1 MIVCSQAWMG
11 EKEALVTHGTRGTRL
26 SRRLATSLAISMVA
40 VSACASAQNHSRT
53 DQVVYHDNT
62 SLWVLG
68 QVASSTNTNTGVTEF
83 RAEFDAAKAVPL
95 RYYGAGTASVPG
107 KLVQT
112 LTYNADGTV
121 ATVKDG
127 NNNVTTLSSWYRG
140 IPRNIQHADSTTQ
153 SAVVNA
159 QGWITS
165 VTDENG
171 YKTCY
176 AYDAMGR
183 LSRITYPSETVA
195 GVCDA
200 SAWNEE
206 VFAFMP
212 ATTQFGIPA
221 GHWARV
227 HTRGA
232 YRKITHFDALWRP
245 IFVQEEGESGTVRY
259 TSQAYDHE
267 GRTTFSSYPVAS
279 ASLITQLTKG
289 VWTEYDALGRATSV
303 SQDSELSPSLLTTL
317 TTHAGDSAGPY
328 TRVTDPRGTQ
338 TVTRYQ
344 MFDQPTYDFPVLV
357 DMAQNRSERAVVDIT
372 RDVFGKP
379 LSIRKRDNANTVSL
393 TRSYTY
399 NAYQELCRSVEPE
412 AGATL
417 MGYDG
422 AGNVLWSAAGLPA
435 GQACEAA
442 GTSAPVAARRT
453 DRTYDARNRLKT
465 LTFPDGRGNQ
475 SWTYTPDGLPA
486 GITTYNETGNAYP
499 VVNAYTYNRRR
510 LLTFE
515 TSGQTGWYTWGLG
528 YTYNAHGHLSAQSY
542 PDGQSVSYAPNAL
555 GQPTQA
561 GTYATGVSYYPNG
574 AIKQF
579 TYGNGIVHTMT
590 QNARQLPARST
601 DAIGSSKPLDLG
613 YAYDANGNVGS
624 ITDYLAGARQTRGMG
639 YDGLDRLVQ
648 TTSSMFGTASYGY
661 NVLDNL
667 TSVKVAGG
675 SLARDHAYVYDAS
688 NRLVNIK
695 NTVGGATV
703 VGLGYDPQGNLANKN
718 GQTYSFTYGNRLRAA
733 PGKETYL
740 YDGQGRRV
748 ESRTTNY
755 SVWQYSQS
763 GQVMYSHDARNNR
776 KTNYVYLGGSLVA
789 LRELPMSGG
798 TTVTVKYQHTDALG
812 TPIAVTDAA
821 KAIVETF
828 EYEPY
833 GQLVNGTL
841 KDGPG
846 FTGHVQDAATG
857 LTYMQQRYYD
867 ASIGRFL
874 SVDPVM
880 ADSNTGGNF
889 NRYWYANNN
898 PYKFVDPDGR
908 APNQAGV
915 TSPHHVYKELRGGD
929 LAALRDSHGGNS
941 NRYFYTKTYGW
952 VDIRHFAEAA
962 RMVHDGT
969 PAAAV
974 RTLGFGNEVV
984 QWGSEWGDSYRS
996 GFSPEDLPSNEAGI
1010 NFGGSIRDGESPA
1023 SAFVR
1028 WARHNGGGLNPKG
1041 EATGYGNLPS
1051 TDPAAKGGA
1060 NRGGSNTSSAPA
1072 QHEVKVVRV
1081 EGRIDSMRLSR
1092 QDKVK

>member
-1 MIVCSQAWMG
+1 M
-11 EKEALVTHGTRGTRL
+11 KDLDL
-26 SRRLATSLAISMVA
+26 RRRKGRKCGWLATLLLGLPSLGM
-40 VSACASAQNHSRT
+40 AQSYSRT
-53 DQVVYHDNT
+53 DQIVYHDNT

-127 NNNVTTLSSWYRG
+127 NNNITTLSNWKRG
-140 IPRNIQHADSTTQ
+140 IPQSIRYPATAESPSGATQ
-153 SAVVNA
+153 SAVVNDS
-159 QGWITS
+159 GWITS

-171 YKTCY
+171 YVTGY
-176 AYDAMGR
+176 GYDAMGR
-183 LSRITYPSETVA
+183 LASIGYPTGDTTAWSTTTFTLEYRNVA
-195 GVCDA
+195 EHGL
-200 SAWNEE
+200 
-206 VFAFMP
+206 P
-212 ATTQFGIPA
+212 P
-221 GHWARV
+221 GHWLR
-227 HTRGA
+227 RQ
-232 YRKITHFDALWRP
+232 ITGNSKTNTFYDALWRP
-245 IFVQEEGESGTVRY
+245 VLVHEFDAADVEGTLRA
-259 TSQAYDHE
+259 TSTTYDAM
-267 GRTTFSSYPVAS
+267 GRVVFQSYPSSVRVPA
-279 ASLITQLTKG
+279 TVGT
-289 VWTEYDALGRATSV
+289 WTEYDALGRTTSV
-303 SQDSELSPSLLTTL
+303 TQDSELGALTTL
-317 TTHAGDSAGPY
+317 TTYAGDSAGPY
-328 TRVTDPRGTQ
+328 SRVTDPRGTQ

-412 AGATL
+412 TGATL

-422 AGNVLWSAAGLPA
+422 VGNVLWSAAGLPA

-499 VVNAYTYNRRR
+499 VVNAYSYNRRR

-667 TSVKVAGG
+667 TSVKVSGG
-675 SLARDHAYVYDAS
+675 SLARDHTYVYDANS

-740 YDGQGRRV
+740 YDGHGRRV

-776 KTNYVYLGGSLVA
+776 KTNYIYLGGSLVA
-789 LRELPMSGG
+789 LREQPMSGG
-798 TTVTVKYQHTDALG
+798 TTAAVKYQHTDALG
-812 TPIAVTDAA
+812 TPVAVTDAA

-833 GQLVNGTL
+833 GQLVNSTL

-867 ASIGRFL
+867 PTVGRFL
-874 SVDPVM
+874 SVDPVT
-880 ADSNTGGNF
+880 AYSNPVAMF
-889 NRYWYANNN
+889 NRYRYANNN
-898 PYKFVDPDGR
+898 PYKFTDPDGR
-908 APNQAGV
+908 TAVCNQSSCTIDCNSGFTCAVDYLYVGTVYGGRLLRNAIESIQRSEEARPEQEAESQPQPGGAESDEGCIYCVDGANTESGKDYIGSSDDMGRRERDSSDGRDRKGAERVDSYKKGDRADRQNKEQQAMNDRGGKDNLDNKRNEVSPSKWEDRNIRPPNQ
-915 TSPHHVYKELRGGD
+915 
-929 LAALRDSHGGNS
+929 
-941 NRYFYTKTYGW
+941 
-952 VDIRHFAEAA
+952 
-962 RMVHDGT
+962 
-969 PAAAV
+969 
-974 RTLGFGNEVV
+974 
-984 QWGSEWGDSYRS
+984 
-996 GFSPEDLPSNEAGI
+996 
-1010 NFGGSIRDGESPA
+1010 
-1023 SAFVR
+1023 
-1028 WARHNGGGLNPKG
+1028 
-1041 EATGYGNLPS
+1041 
-1051 TDPAAKGGA
+1051 
-1060 NRGGSNTSSAPA
+1060 
-1072 QHEVKVVRV
+1072 
-1081 EGRIDSMRLSR
+1081 
-1092 QDKVK
+1092 

>member
-1 MIVCSQAWMG
+1 MSDLGAYMGTVRRGIFGYGAALTFWILAGGANAQAY
-11 EKEALVTHGTRGTRL
+11 
-26 SRRLATSLAISMVA
+26 
-40 VSACASAQNHSRT
+40 SRT
-53 DQVVYHDNT
+53 ETIQYYDDVNT
-62 SLWVLG
+62 WVLG
-68 QVASSTNTNTGVTEF
+68 QSSKIICVAPAACTPASAPTGIVMSETIYDTLARPTIS
-83 RAEFDAAKAVPL
+83 RA
-95 RYYGAGTASVPG
+95 YGRT
-107 KLVQT
+107 VQT
-112 LTYNADGTV
+112 LTYNTDGTV
-121 ATVKDG
+121 ATLKDG
-127 NNNVTTLSSWYRG
+127 NNNVTTLSNWKRG
-140 IPRNIQHADSTTQ
+140 IPQSIRYPATAESPSGATQ
-153 SAVVNA
+153 SAVVNDS
-159 QGWITS
+159 GWITS

-171 YKTCY
+171 YVTGY
-176 AYDAMGR
+176 GYDAMGR
-183 LSRITYPSETVA
+183 LASIVYPTGDTTAWSTTTFTLEYRNVA
-195 GVCDA
+195 EHGL
-200 SAWNEE
+200 
-206 VFAFMP
+206 P
-212 ATTQFGIPA
+212 P
-221 GHWARV
+221 GHWLR
-227 HTRGA
+227 RQ
-232 YRKITHFDALWRP
+232 ITGNSKTNTFYDALWRP
-245 IFVQEEGESGTVRY
+245 VLVHEFDAADVEGTLRA
-259 TSQAYDHE
+259 TSTTYDAM
-267 GRTTFSSYPVAS
+267 GRVVFQSYPSSVRVPA
-279 ASLITQLTKG
+279 TVGT
-289 VWTEYDALGRATSV
+289 WTEYDALGRITSV
-303 SQDSELSPSLLTTL
+303 TQDSELGALTTL
-317 TTHAGDSAGPY
+317 TTYAGDSAGPY

-344 MFDQPTYDFPVLV
+344 MFDQPTYEFPVLV
-357 DMAQNRSERAVVDIT
+357 DMAQNRSERAAVDIT

-399 NAYQELCRSVEPE
+399 NAYQELCRVLEPE
-412 AGATL
+412 TNVTL

-422 AGNVLWSAAGLPA
+422 VGNPTWSASGLS
-435 GQACEAA
+435 AA
-442 GTSAPVAARRT
+442 AAPGCHSTGDQTSINPRKVV
-453 DRTYDARNRLKT
+453 RTYDARNRLKT

-499 VVNAYTYNRRR
+499 VVNAYSYNRRR

-601 DAIGSSKPLDLG
+601 DAIGSTKPLDLG

-667 TSVKVAGG
+667 TSVKVSGG
-675 SLARDHAYVYDAS
+675 SLARDHTYVYDAS

-740 YDGQGRRV
+740 YDGHGRRV

-789 LRELPMSGG
+789 LREQPMSGG

-833 GQLVNGTL
+833 GQLVNSTL

-846 FTGHVQDAATG
+846 YTGHVQDAATG

-867 ASIGRFL
+867 PQVGLFL
-874 SVDPVM
+874 SVDPVT
-880 ADSNTGGNF
+880 AFDNPAPAF
-889 NRYWYANNN
+889 NRYRYAEGN
-898 PYKFVDPDGR
+898 PYKFTDPDGR
-908 APNQAGV
+908 QSVPKPSNFNV
-915 TSPHHVYKELRGGD
+915 D
-929 LAALRDSHGGNS
+929 MS
-941 NRYFYTKTYGW
+941 NRVPNSVSAQWK
-952 VDIRHFAEAA
+952 AA
-962 RMVHDGT
+962 QD
-969 PAAAV
+969 AAV
-974 RTLGFGNEVV
+974 PKSIYLSGTLLEG
-984 QWGSEWGDSYRS
+984 
-996 GFSPEDLPSNEAGI
+996 A
-1010 NFGGSIRDGESPA
+1010 
-1023 SAFVR
+1023 
-1028 WARHNGGGLNPKG
+1028 GGGVLGAKAQGPSATVALGLLKG
-1041 EATGYGNLPS
+1041 STGNVNGPELAGATPGGGFKLQLTKDGVKASQVDATVLGGHAGPAGYELGISSLQTAEKIDNLSSKTTISIPGLS
-1051 TDPAAKGGA
+1051 VSWGTNKTDGGWSLGVSIAKPEPAL
-1060 NRGGSNTSSAPA
+1060 SYT
-1072 QHEVKVVRV
+1072 
-1081 EGRIDSMRLSR
+1081 RIE
-1092 QDKVK
+1092 KKP

>member
-1 MIVCSQAWMG
+1 MKRVRRAKVLAIIGVLLSVP
-11 EKEALVTHGTRGTRL
+11 LVTQAQVYTRTE
-26 SRRLATSLAISMVA
+26 TI
-40 VSACASAQNHSRT
+40 Q
-53 DQVVYHDNT
+53 YHDNNA
-62 SLWVLG
+62 LWVLG
-68 QVASSTNTNTGVTEF
+68 QTAKITCVAPAACTPASAPTGIVMSETIYDTLARPTIS
-83 RAEFDAAKAVPL
+83 RA
-95 RYYGAGTASVPG
+95 YGRT
-107 KLVQT
+107 VQT

-127 NNNVTTLSSWYRG
+127 NNNVTTLSNWKRG
-140 IPRNIQHADSTTQ
+140 IPQSIRYPATAESPSGATE
-153 SAVVNA
+153 SAVVNDS
-159 QGWITS
+159 GWITS

-212 ATTQFGIPA
+212 TTTQFGIPA
-221 GHWARV
+221 GHWAQV
-227 HTRGA
+227 HTRGG

-245 IFVQEEGESGTVRY
+245 IFVQEEGGAATVRY

-279 ASLITQLTKG
+279 ASHITQLTKG
-289 VWTEYDALGRATSV
+289 VWTEYDVLGRATSV

-317 TTHAGDSAGPY
+317 TTYAGDSAGPY

-344 MFDQPTYDFPVLV
+344 MFDQPTYEFPVLV
-357 DMAQNRSERAVVDIT
+357 DMAQNRSERAAVDIT

-379 LSIRKRDNANTVSL
+379 LSIRKRNSANTVSL

-399 NAYQELCRSVEPE
+399 NAYQELCRVLEPE
-412 AGATL
+412 TNVTL

-422 AGNVLWSAAGLPA
+422 AGNPAWSASGLS
-435 GQACEAA
+435 AA
-442 GTSAPVAARRT
+442 AAPGCHSTGDQTSINPRKVV
-453 DRTYDARNRLKT
+453 RTYDARNRLKT

-499 VVNAYTYNRRR
+499 VVNAYSYNRRR

-561 GTYATGVSYYPNG
+561 GTYVTGVSYYPNG

-667 TSVKVAGG
+667 TSVKVSGG
-675 SLARDHAYVYDAS
+675 SLARDHTYVYDAS

-740 YDGQGRRV
+740 YDGHGRRV

-776 KTNYVYLGGSLVA
+776 KTNYIYLGGSLVA
-789 LRELPMSGG
+789 LREQPMSGG
-798 TTVTVKYQHTDALG
+798 TTVTIKYQHTDALG

-867 ASIGRFL
+867 PQVGRFL
-874 SVDPVM
+874 SVDPVT
-880 ADSNTGGNF
+880 ALSNPIGMF

-898 PYKFVDPDGR
+898 PYKFTDPDGR
-908 APNQAGV
+908 LTVPWERIGKV
-915 TSPHHVYKELRGGD
+915 
-929 LAALRDSHGGNS
+929 
-941 NRYFYTKTYGW
+941 
-952 VDIRHFAEAA
+952 
-962 RMVHDGT
+962 
-969 PAAAV
+969 
-974 RTLGFGNEVV
+974 
-984 QWGSEWGDSYRS
+984 
-996 GFSPEDLPSNEAGI
+996 
-1010 NFGGSIRDGESPA
+1010 
-1023 SAFVR
+1023 
-1028 WARHNGGGLNPKG
+1028 
-1041 EATGYGNLPS
+1041 
-1051 TDPAAKGGA
+1051 AAKGGA
-1060 NRGGSNTSSAPA
+1060 RAGTAAIADGPEPFVGDVIGIGILVYTAGEIGYEIYQANQQSTPEEAVKGAVDGIREGKSPVAGKAGERGELQGDAGAGDADWETLNNIPGAEANGPNNIKLPDGSTANRHTSTRPYSDGPPAGTDTIKHYPKDSNVPSTTIRYP
-1072 QHEVKVVRV
+1072 ERN
-1081 EGRIDSMRLSR
+1081 
-1092 QDKVK
+1092 

>member
-1 MIVCSQAWMG
+1 MIKPRAELIAAAVILG
-11 EKEALVTHGTRGTRL
+11 VL
-26 SRRLATSLAISMVA
+26 S
-40 VSACASAQNHSRT
+40 ASARVYAQTHSRT
-53 DQVVYHDNT
+53 ENIAYHDNT
-62 SLWVLG
+62 AKWILG
-68 QVASSTNTNTGVTEF
+68 QTASITCI
-83 RAEFDAAKAVPL
+83 
-95 RYYGAGTASVPG
+95 ASVPASSVCDGNDVQVATTFDPVSALPLTYSAFG
-107 KLVQT
+107 KLQQT
-112 LTYNADGTV
+112 LTYNTDGTV

-127 NNNVTTLSSWYRG
+127 NNNVTTLSNWKRG
-140 IPRNIQHADSTTQ
+140 IPQSIRYPATAESPSGATQ
-153 SAVVNA
+153 SAVVNDS
-159 QGWITS
+159 GWITS

-221 GHWARV
+221 GHWAQV
-227 HTRGA
+227 HTRGG

-245 IFVQEEGESGTVRY
+245 IFVQEEGGAATVRY

-267 GRTTFSSYPVAS
+267 GRTTFSSYSVAS
-279 ASLITQLTKG
+279 ASHITQLTKG

-303 SQDSELSPSLLTTL
+303 TQDSELGTLTTL
-317 TTHAGDSAGPY
+317 TTYASDSAGPY

-357 DMAQNRSERAVVDIT
+357 DMAQNRSERAAVDIT

-399 NAYQELCRSVEPE
+399 NAYQELCRALEPE
-412 AGATL
+412 TNVTL

-422 AGNVLWSAAGLPA
+422 AGNPTWSASGLS
-435 GQACEAA
+435 AA
-442 GTSAPVAARRT
+442 AAPGCHSTGDQTSINPRKVV
-453 DRTYDARNRLKT
+453 RTYDARNRLKT

-499 VVNAYTYNRRR
+499 VVNAYSYNRRR

-667 TSVKVAGG
+667 TSVKVSGG

-703 VGLGYDPQGNLANKN
+703 VGLGYDLQGNLANKN

-740 YDGQGRRV
+740 YDGHGRRV

-776 KTNYVYLGGSLVA
+776 KTNYIYLGGSLVA
-789 LRELPMSGG
+789 LREQPMSGG

-812 TPIAVTDAA
+812 TPVAVTDAA

-833 GQLVNGTL
+833 GQLVNSTL

-867 ASIGRFL
+867 PQVGLFL
-874 SVDPVM
+874 SVDPVT
-880 ADSNTGGNF
+880 AYSNGDARFFT
-889 NRYWYANNN
+889 RYAYAFNN
-898 PYKFVDPDGR
+898 PYRFADPDGR
-908 APNQAGV
+908 APPGC
-915 TSPHHVYKELRGGD
+915 G
-929 LAALRDSHGGNS
+929 
-941 NRYFYTKTYGW
+941 
-952 VDIRHFAEAA
+952 
-962 RMVHDGT
+962 DGT
-969 PAAAV
+969 C
-974 RTLGFGNEVV
+974 E
-984 QWGSEWGDSYRS
+984 SYDR
-996 GFSPEDLPSNEAGI
+996 
-1010 NFGGSIRDGESPA
+1010 
-1023 SAFVR
+1023 
-1028 WARHNGGGLNPKG
+1028 
-1041 EATGYGNLPS
+1041 
-1051 TDPAAKGGA
+1051 
-1060 NRGGSNTSSAPA
+1060 
-1072 QHEVKVVRV
+1072 RV
-1081 EGRIDSMRLSR
+1081 EGLGEVIGIALFEFPAIAEMLSPDRVGGGISGDMAIVAGPLAREIAAIKPAATTVSRGDATLAVSR
-1092 QDKVK
+1092 QSRAAALAEKAGSNSVTVKTVSGHVRYDLQGSAHHSKTRGVEVPTPHVQSYKNNVIPTGARAGQVGSITKDSDVRRATSRDLRIVDQILDRRSK